1 MTKQEAIS
9 ALIPTMD
16 KYLSEIVLLTNA
28 VFSINR
34 NPKTYSSGVKDGMA
48 NASLI
53 AFKAG
58 AKAMYDLLT
67 KEENGEP
74 NNI

>member
-16 KYLSEIVLLTNA
+16 KYLSEIALLTNA

-67 KEENGEP
+67 KEGNGAP

>member
-16 KYLSEIVLLTNA
+16 KYLSEIALLTNA

-34 NPKTYSSGVKDGMA
+34 NPKTYSSGVKDGMT

-67 KEENGEP
+67 KEQNETP